1 MKPKPRVSMAR
12 FLRRIA
18 IEILGRERGERV
30 WGGMD
35 VIGDIIVIRKPFDV
49 ELDDLRILADE
60 LLKRIAWARSVWV
73 SVSPVG
79 GEYRLR
85 DLVWLAGEKRSET
98 IYREHGCLFKVD
110 IARVYIS
117 PRLSYEHIRIARL
130 VKPGELIINMFA
142 GAGLFSIIIARHSKP
157 RMVISIDLNEHAV
170 RLMRENIELNRVG
183 DIVIPIH
190 GEALEVIK
198 LYRGKADRILMPLPE
213 LALKALPE
221 AVKAIAS
228 EGYVHAYEFI
238 EARDKR
244 EALERASRVY
254 IETLE
259 KIEDVSRYRI
269 DSKRIV
275 RSVGPRR
282 YQVVQDIWVRRS

>member
-1 MKPKPRVSMAR
+1 MTRL
-12 FLRRIA
+12 LRRIA
-18 IEILGRERGERV
+18 IDVLGREKGEKI

-49 ELDDLRILADE
+49 ELDDLRILAEE
-60 LLKRIAWARSVWV
+60 LLKKIPWARSVWA
-73 SVSPVG
+73 SVSPVE

-85 DLVWLAGEKRSET
+85 KLVWLAGEKRSET

-130 VKPGELIINMFA
+130 VKPGELVINMFA

-157 RMVISIDLNEHAV
+157 RMVISIDINEHAV

-183 DIVIPIH
+183 GIVIPIH
-190 GEALEVIK
+190 GDALEVIK
-198 LYRGKADRILMPLPE
+198 QYRGMADRILMPLPE

-221 AVKAIAS
+221 AIEAIAS

-244 EALERASRVY
+244 EALERGSRLYV
-254 IETLE
+254 EALE
-259 KIEDVSRYRI
+259 KIRGLSSYRI
-269 DSKRIV
+269 DGERII

-282 YQVVQDIWVRRS
+282 YQVVLDIWIRRS